1 MMMDLATCDWHQ
13 PFLPLFNMKRNALP
27 RIVSNA
33 EAYGT
38 VAAGPLTGED
48 DPLVKPTPTQ

>member
-1 MMMDLATCDWHQ
+1 MMDLATCDWHQ